1 MNDKDIFEF
10 FKDACEF
17 EHKRKDAINS
27 RLSLVFTAIIVI
39 IGAVAYFINNTDFIP
54 LNQIRIV
61 FFILLIIL
69 FIFVG
74 FAFYYLFRCLFWYK
88 YRYIARPELINK
100 YISEIKE
107 YKKKSNEEI
116 DVGKKIEKFLTD
128 QYIKATTKN
137 RANNNI
143 KNAYFIRAVG
153 AIFLAGIVFGLLVIP
168 YYAMEAIES
177 EQIICV
183 NVKNLSEISRM
194 SSLEQ
199 YENSEE
205 PQQPPQPE
213 PEPVEPS
220 PPPYEDISEADVS
233 ESDVETKDLDE

>member
-1 MNDKDIFEF
+1 MNNKDIYEF

-39 IGAVAYFINNTDFIP
+39 IGAVAYFINNMDFTP
-54 LNQIRIV
+54 LNEIRIA

-69 FIFVG
+69 FIVIG
-74 FAFYYLFRCLFWYK
+74 FAFYYIFRCLFWYK

-107 YKKKSNEEI
+107 YKKKSNKQI
-116 DVGKKIEKFLTD
+116 DVGKKIEEFLTH
-128 QYIKATTKN
+128 QYIKATSKN

-143 KNAYFIRAVG
+143 KNTYFVRALM
-153 AIFLAGIVFGLLVIP
+153 AIFLAAIVFGFLAIP
-168 YYAMEAIES
+168 YYAMKAIKS
-177 EQIICV
+177 EEIIYV

-194 SSLEQ
+194 SSVEQ
-199 YENSEE
+199 NENSAE
-205 PQQPPQPE
+205 PQ

-220 PPPYEDISEADVS
+220 PPPYEDISEADMS
-233 ESDVETKDLDE
+233 EADVETKELDE